1 MYLTSGMRKTILI
14 HGDSMSSKQYDY
26 EDKAL
31 GVRFKMEVVDIVESD
46 EKWNTYKLED
56 GTILRVK
63 QVVVQAARSVD
74 KPIPGSN
81 GEPLYHVKTQ
91 TLVTSV
97 VPKELLFPEREY
109 EE

>member
-1 MYLTSGMRKTILI
+1 MQKTILVG
-14 HGDSMSSKQYDY
+14 GDSMATKQYDY

-31 GVRFKMEVVDIVESD
+31 GASFKMEVVDIVESD

-56 GTILRVK
+56 GTVLRVK
-63 QVVVQAARSVD
+63 QVVVQAARSID

-97 VPKELLFPEREY
+97 VPEELLFRKGEY

>member
-1 MYLTSGMRKTILI
+1 
-14 HGDSMSSKQYDY
+14 
-26 EDKAL
+26 
-31 GVRFKMEVVDIVESD
+31 MEVVDIVESD

-56 GTILRVK
+56 GTVLRVK

-97 VPKELLFPEREY
+97 VPDKLLFPDGRG

>member
-1 MYLTSGMRKTILI
+1 MVIP
-14 HGDSMSSKQYDY
+14 MSTERYDY
-26 EDKAL
+26 EDKML
-31 GVRFKMEVVDIVESD
+31 GASFKMEVVDIVESD

-56 GTILRVK
+56 GTVLKVK
-63 QVVVQAARSVD
+63 QVVVQAARSID

-91 TLVTSV
+91 TLVTAV
-97 VPKELLFPEREY
+97 VPDKLLFPNSKG